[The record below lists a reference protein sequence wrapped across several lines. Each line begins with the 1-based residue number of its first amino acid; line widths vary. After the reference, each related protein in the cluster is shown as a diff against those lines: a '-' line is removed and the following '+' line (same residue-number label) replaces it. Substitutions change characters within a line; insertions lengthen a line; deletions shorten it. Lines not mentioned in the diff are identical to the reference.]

1 MINQVLPA
9 NIADKKAFKD
19 FAQPQ
24 NGYYINTPVAEQE
37 TRNLEEEQKKKSH
50 KYGKTIVSGAL
61 IVGFGTLAL
70 FSGGLNKGVVK
81 LLNKLKIK
89 LEQKTSKDGQ
99 FKNFYRFA
107 LRRVNSF
114 IEKSGS
120 INNFTTLKDVACQRL
135 MWGKKGDRIFTR
147 KIHEGITN
155 FFDGISR
162 KTVNSSYAKTH
173 KKFASLNEYF
183 STLNEQILRQ
193 NPNDDAVKAV
203 IQGVEAKI
211 VKINT
216 NFEKGFGLNA
226 RNERLREIH
235 SATDGLFDFF
245 WDASFKDVRNFK
257 SKNMWQ
263 TFIAEDYMLPAKM
276 KLANKT
282 SVLRQAITHDI
293 VDNYKATKK
302 ALDNIQKFIN
312 PADSATNDILA
323 ELRKNLNSYKKLS
336 GDNELVQ
343 RNVLNKEISANLK
356 KLSDCYGRK
365 SKEFGYNSEAVNS
378 IASYV
383 AEVEDVI
390 AKSSKGELQEIL
402 TIYKK
407 YLPRKEYLKLKS
419 QVESAIKSLDNSID
433 IETVQYVDK
442 ARDLRLGSAPT
453 DVLSIVGTV
462 GAVGYYLNKAD
473 GKDEKISASLKYG
486 IPAIGAIATSL
497 YSTARLISGGKSM
510 AFGIVSG
517 MIISK
522 IGEAVDNLRKKYA
535 LDVSFHTKEMKDMFK
550 PQSDKV

>member
-24 NGYYINTPVAEQE
+24 NGYYINTPVSETE

-50 KYGKTIVSGAL
+50 KYGKTIVGGAL
-61 IVGFGTLAL
+61 VVGFGTLAL
-70 FSGGLNKGVVK
+70 FSGGLNKGAVK
-81 LLNKLKIK
+81 LLNKLKVK
-89 LEQKTSKDGQ
+89 LEQKTAKDGQ

-107 LRRVNSF
+107 LRKVNSF
-114 IEKSGS
+114 IEKSSS

-147 KIHEGITN
+147 KIHEGITK

-173 KKFASLNEYF
+173 KKFAGLNEYF
-183 STLNEQILRQ
+183 STLNERILQQ
-193 NPNDDAVKAV
+193 NPNDEAVKNA

-211 VKINT
+211 AKVNT

-226 RNERLREIH
+226 RNERLQEIH
-235 SATDGLFDFF
+235 NATDGLFDFF

-293 VDNYKATKK
+293 TDNYKATTK

-312 PADSATNDILA
+312 PADSATNDILT
-323 ELRKNLNSYKKLS
+323 ELRRNLKNYKKLS

-343 RNVLNKEISANLK
+343 RNALNREISANLK
-356 KLSDCYGRK
+356 KLSDSYGRK

-390 AKSSKGELQEIL
+390 SKSSKGELQEIL

-419 QVESAIKSLDNSID
+419 QVESAVKSLDNSID

-510 AFGIVSG
+510 TFGIVSG

-535 LDVSFHTKEMKDMFK
+535 LDVSVHAKEVKDMFK

>member
-1 MINQVLPA
+1 M
-9 NIADKKAFKD
+9 
-19 FAQPQ
+19 
-24 NGYYINTPVAEQE
+24 
-37 TRNLEEEQKKKSH
+37 
-50 KYGKTIVSGAL
+50 
-61 IVGFGTLAL
+61 
-70 FSGGLNKGVVK
+70 
-81 LLNKLKIK
+81 
-89 LEQKTSKDGQ
+89 
-99 FKNFYRFA
+99 
-107 LRRVNSF
+107 
-114 IEKSGS
+114 
-120 INNFTTLKDVACQRL
+120 
-135 MWGKKGDRIFTR
+135 
-147 KIHEGITN
+147 
-155 FFDGISR
+155 
-162 KTVNSSYAKTH
+162 
-173 KKFASLNEYF
+173 
-183 STLNEQILRQ
+183 
-193 NPNDDAVKAV
+193 
-203 IQGVEAKI
+203 
-211 VKINT
+211 
-216 NFEKGFGLNA
+216 
-226 RNERLREIH
+226 
-235 SATDGLFDFF
+235 
-245 WDASFKDVRNFK
+245 
-257 SKNMWQ
+257 
-263 TFIAEDYMLPAKM
+263 
-276 KLANKT
+276 
-282 SVLRQAITHDI
+282 
-293 VDNYKATKK
+293 
-302 ALDNIQKFIN
+302 
-312 PADSATNDILA
+312 
-323 ELRKNLNSYKKLS
+323 
-336 GDNELVQ
+336 
-343 RNVLNKEISANLK
+343 K

>member
-1 MINQVLPA
+1 M
-9 NIADKKAFKD
+9 
-19 FAQPQ
+19 
-24 NGYYINTPVAEQE
+24 
-37 TRNLEEEQKKKSH
+37 
-50 KYGKTIVSGAL
+50 
-61 IVGFGTLAL
+61 
-70 FSGGLNKGVVK
+70 
-81 LLNKLKIK
+81 
-89 LEQKTSKDGQ
+89 
-99 FKNFYRFA
+99 
-107 LRRVNSF
+107 
-114 IEKSGS
+114 
-120 INNFTTLKDVACQRL
+120 
-135 MWGKKGDRIFTR
+135 
-147 KIHEGITN
+147 
-155 FFDGISR
+155 
-162 KTVNSSYAKTH
+162 
-173 KKFASLNEYF
+173 
-183 STLNEQILRQ
+183 
-193 NPNDDAVKAV
+193 
-203 IQGVEAKI
+203 
-211 VKINT
+211 
-216 NFEKGFGLNA
+216 NA

-302 ALDNIQKFIN
+302 ALDNIQKFIS